1 MSFMFLT
8 VLLAALILLALAF
21 VAIGIKMFVKKN
33 GQFERHCENEGSANC
48 LCGGK
53 GGEACKRCPNRSA
66 D

>member
-1 MSFMFLT
+1 MFLT
-8 VLLAALILLALAF
+8 VLLAALILLALSF

-33 GQFERHCENEGSANC
+33 GHFERHCENEGSANC